1 MTTRIH
7 IGGLDLEFGD
17 RLRRYRVYVEKDVDA
32 VALSRVYPDPE
43 HGRDI
48 AGASRLDSAEPRFD
62 LPSNWND
69 AQWSTAAVG
78 ILGVYLDWK
87 ARRKEERL
95 RNASR
100 EWRGPADAQ

>member
-17 RLRRYRVYVEKDVDA
+17 RVRRYRVYVEKDLDA
-32 VALSRVYPDPE
+32 VAVSRVYPDPE

-48 AGASRLDSAEPRFD
+48 AEASQLDSAEPHFE

-69 AQWSTAAVG
+69 AQWSTATDG
-78 ILGVYLDWK
+78 ILGAYLAWK
-87 ARRKEERL
+87 ARPTEERL
-95 RNASR
+95 RNAFR
-100 EWRGPADAQ
+100 ERRGPADAQ